1 MILCLDVGNSQI
13 FGGVFDNGH
22 IRLRFR
28 KISTQGSSSDEYG
41 LFLKSVLREND
52 LDPKSITQIAICSVV
67 PDLIHSLKNCCKKY
81 FNLTPFIL
89 QPGVKSGLKI
99 KYKNPVEVGADRIAN
114 AIAVTH
120 LYPNKNLIVIDFGT
134 ATTLC
139 AITKS
144 QEYLGG
150 VILAGLKISM
160 EALET
165 RTAKLPKVEIIKTG
179 EVLGRSTVE
188 SIQIGLYHG
197 HYASCK
203 YLTEQLKKQ
212 YFKGQDVLVIGTGGF
227 STMFEDTDLFDV
239 AAPDLVL
246 HGLYYSL
253 KHNAEAEAKTKRKSK
268 QQPVE
273 TNL

>member
-13 FGGVFDNGH
+13 FGGVFDGGK
-22 IRLRFR
+22 IKLRFR
-28 KISTQGSSSDEYG
+28 KISTQGASSDEYG
-41 LFLKSVLREND
+41 LFLKTVLRENG

-67 PDLIHSLKNCCKKY
+67 PDLVHSLKNCCKKY
-81 FNLTPFIL
+81 FNLNPFIL

-99 KYKNPVEVGADRIAN
+99 KYKNPIEVGADRIAN
-114 AIAVTH
+114 AIAVTQ
-120 LYPNKNLIVIDFGT
+120 LIPNKNLIVIDFGT

-139 AITKS
+139 VITKN

-165 RTAKLPKVEIIKTG
+165 RTAKLPKVEIVKT
-179 EVLGRSTVE
+179 EDVLGRSTVE

-203 YLTEQLKKQ
+203 HLTEQLKKQ
-212 YFKGQDVLVIGTGGF
+212 YFKNQEVLVVGTGGF
-227 STMFEDTDLFDV
+227 STMFEDTDLFDEI
-239 AAPDLVL
+239 APDLVL
-246 HGLYYSL
+246 YGLYFSL
-253 KHNAEAEAKTKRKSK
+253 KNNTEMKSK
-268 QQPVE
+268 SKPKHQE
-273 TNL
+273 ANA